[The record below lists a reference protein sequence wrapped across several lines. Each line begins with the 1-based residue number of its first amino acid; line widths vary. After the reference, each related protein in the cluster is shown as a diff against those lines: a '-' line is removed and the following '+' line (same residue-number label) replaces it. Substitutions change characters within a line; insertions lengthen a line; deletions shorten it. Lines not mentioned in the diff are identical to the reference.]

1 MKQTT
6 RIICISLCVLLIA
19 LSAAGVIWA
28 LYNKFA
34 SNEAHADYEDLAGTD
49 TLVNFNQIAN
59 WYSRTNDYYNW
70 SQPNTEGYSSVSLK
84 NTSITWARAYLY
96 GTGTTINSTHKYFIK
111 YNSNTGTRAII
122 WNSTDG
128 NSGSYYLNSGSG
140 IIVSGYNAY
149 QFNLQDYFVNNP
161 SGIIYVNFS
170 MIDLTQM
177 FGAQN
182 DNLTLEQANEY
193 FTADYYSYT
202 TGTTIPY
209 GLDYLEGYQ
218 KGIQDFQNSL
228 TATFNNDILGT
239 LSFAANI
246 AGFDNSNI
254 AYDANLSRYLVEGL
268 AGFRLGNSI
277 SSPINFHADLFLTNY
292 SGGLY
297 LAIFNYTDNGTLLP
311 LWVGEVQVGSN
322 LAYID
327 ANFNIVNVDTLY
339 FGLFDKNN
347 EFNTSTSVSA
357 YFVSTELKIFNID
370 VAALV
375 NSAIGQTKSAYVEGG
390 AEYEAIYNK
399 GYLKGIAEQNATIG
413 TMDYI
418 GAAFSGIGS
427 ILAIELLPGVPFS
440 LFILLPLM
448 FGLIAFV
455 VKLSKGGD

>member
-6 RIICISLCVLLIA
+6 RIICITLCVLLIA

-34 SNEAHADYEDLAGTD
+34 SNEAHAEYEDFAGTD
-49 TLVNFNQIAN
+49 TLVNFNQLQTFTPRPSNIQGINVSVVDN
-59 WYSRTNDYYNW
+59 WKIRFVGNYAVDYSAKWRLYYDY
-70 SQPNTEGYSSVSLK
+70 VSLTA
-84 NTSITWARAYLY
+84 N
-96 GTGTTINSTHKYFIK
+96 HKYYFKIDSNWFSNLYLVNGDGDGVLYDIQGDFIYTDSTNLSVYVAFQLFEKK
-111 YNSNTGTRAII
+111 YYDLVCG
-122 WNSTDG
+122 
-128 NSGSYYLNSGSG
+128 
-140 IIVSGYNAY
+140 
-149 QFNLQDYFVNNP
+149 VN
-161 SGIIYVNFS
+161 I
-170 MIDLTQM
+170 IDLTLM
-177 FGAQN
+177 FGAGN
-182 DNLTLEQANEY
+182 EPTLEQAQEY
-193 FTADYYSYT
+193 FTAEYYSYNA
-202 TGTTIPY
+202 GTPIPY

-246 AGFDNSNI
+246 AGFESSI
-254 AYDANLSRYLVEGL
+254 GYDANLSRYLVNGL

-277 SSPINFHADLFLTNY
+277 SSPINFKANLFIPNY
-292 SGGLY
+292 DGGLY

-311 LWVGEVQVGSN
+311 LWVGEVQDGSN
-322 LAYID
+322 LDTID
-327 ANFNIVNVDTLY
+327 ANFNIVNIDTLY
-339 FGLFDKNN
+339 FGLFSSKTQFTP
-347 EFNTSTSVSA
+347 ETNTSA
-357 YFVSTELKIFNID
+357 YFVNTELTIYNID

-375 NSAIGQTKSAYVEGG
+375 NSAIGQTKSSYMEGG

-399 GYLKGIAEQNATIG
+399 GYLKGLAEQNVTIG

-455 VKLSKGGD
+455 VKLSKGGN

>member
-1 MKQTT
+1 MKKTT
-6 RIICISLCVLLIA
+6 RIICITLCVLLIA

-34 SNEAHADYEDLAGTD
+34 SNEAHAEYIDLAGSD
-49 TLVNFNQIAN
+49 TLVNFNQYVNFTSSASHQLVSIVN
-59 WYSRTNDYYNW
+59 GQSVNIPNTLNQNIYCNVQIPFVSGHKYYFYTNNFSRSVEITNDSGSPYITLS
-70 SQPNTEGYSSVSLK
+70 SQYVLF
-84 NTSITWARAYLY
+84 TSG
-96 GTGTTINSTHKYFIK
+96 GTA
-111 YNSNTGTRAII
+111 TGTRFYFLIGMEA
-122 WNSTDG
+122 
-128 NSGSYYLNSGSG
+128 GSYS
-140 IIVSGYNAY
+140 
-149 QFNLQDYFVNNP
+149 
-161 SGIIYVNFS
+161 FS
-170 MIDLTQM
+170 YIDLTQM
-177 FGAQN
+177 FGAGN
-182 DNLTLEQANEY
+182 EPNLEQAKEY
-193 FTADYYSYT
+193 FTSDYYNYT

-277 SSPINFHADLFLTNY
+277 SSPINFHADIFLTNY

-311 LWVGEVQVGSN
+311 LWVGEVQQGTN
-322 LAYID
+322 LNYID

-339 FGLFDKNN
+339 FGLFDRNN
-347 EFNTSTSVSA
+347 EFNSSTSVSA

-375 NSAIGQTKSAYVEGG
+375 NSAIGQTKSAYMEGG
-390 AEYEAIYNK
+390 VEYEAIYNK
-399 GYLKGIAEQNATIG
+399 GYLRGLAEQNATIG
-413 TMDYI
+413 AMDYV
-418 GAAFSGIGS
+418 GAAFTGIGS

-440 LFILLPLM
+440 LFVLLPLM

>member
-6 RIICISLCVLLIA
+6 RIICITLCVLLIA

-34 SNEAHADYEDLAGTD
+34 SNEAHAEYTDLAGTD
-49 TLVNFNQIAN
+49 TLVNFNQILYLDSAASSNYSLVNNYTIKLVGSSSTGVKAN
-59 WYSRTNDYYNW
+59 ITSHQFSFQYGNKYY
-70 SQPNTEGYSSVSLK
+70 LM
-84 NTSITWARAYLY
+84 
-96 GTGTTINSTHKYFIK
+96 
-111 YNSNTGTRAII
+111 
-122 WNSTDG
+122 G
-128 NSGSYYLNSGSG
+128 NSGFTLYFSNGGSFPFNAIYDFTNNNNWNNILCTG
-140 IIVSGYNAY
+140 IYANDLSLIESNVNYSFSV
-149 QFNLQDYFVNNP
+149 FNL
-161 SGIIYVNFS
+161 
-170 MIDLTQM
+170 TTM
-177 FGAQN
+177 FGAGN
-182 DNLTLEQANEY
+182 EPNLEQAQEY
-193 FTADYYSYT
+193 FTADYYNYT

-246 AGFDNSNI
+246 AGFESTI
-254 AYDANLSRYLVEGL
+254 GYDANLSRYLVNGL

-277 SSPINFHADLFLTNY
+277 SSPINFKADMFIPNY

-311 LWVGEVQVGSN
+311 LWVGEVQDGTN
-322 LAYID
+322 LDTID
-327 ANFNIVNVDTLY
+327 ANFNIVNIDTLY
-339 FGLFDKNN
+339 FGLFSSQTQFTP
-347 EFNTSTSVSA
+347 ETNTSA
-357 YFVSTELKIFNID
+357 YFVNTELTIYNID

-375 NSAIGQTKSAYVEGG
+375 NSAIGQTKSAYMEGG
-390 AEYEAIYNK
+390 VEYEAIYNK
-399 GYLKGIAEQNATIG
+399 GYLRGIAEQNATLG
-413 TMDYI
+413 TMEYI

>member
-34 SNEAHADYEDLAGTD
+34 SNEAHAEYEDLAGTD
-49 TLVNFNQIAN
+49 TLVNFNQYIQN
-59 WYSRTNDYYNW
+59 NYINYTTSSYYV
-70 SQPNTEGYSSVSLK
+70 NTLP
-84 NTSITWARAYLY
+84 I
-96 GTGTTINSTHKYFIK
+96 
-111 YNSNTGTRAII
+111 
-122 WNSTDG
+122 
-128 NSGSYYLNSGSG
+128 GSYYMRINSNVNTRILFVYNGGSYYAKSITIG
-140 IIVSGYNAY
+140 QNDFII
-149 QFNLQDYFVNNP
+149 
-161 SGIIYVNFS
+161 NFS
-170 MIDLTQM
+170 NQINAIQFDNAITYTNFNAINLTQM
-177 FGAQN
+177 FGA
-182 DNLTLEQANEY
+182 DNTPNLEQAQEY
-193 FTADYYSYT
+193 FTAEYYNYT
-202 TGTTIPY
+202 TGTTLPY
-209 GLDYLEGYQ
+209 GLDYLEGYE

-297 LAIFNYTDNGTLLP
+297 LAIFNYTENGTLLP

-322 LAYID
+322 LEYID

-370 VAALV
+370 IAALV

-418 GAAFSGIGS
+418 GAAFFGIGS